1 VRFIIHQAMKRLL
14 PGVACAFIVASSAL
28 AAERTPADLVAD
40 IYRIAGGPL
49 GDYQT
54 KGIDEKGVRQQF
66 SRSLLKAMDA
76 MNQRSKKT
84 NEPILDFDPITDSQD
99 PSVVDLKIAPD
110 PGDPARPIIDAS
122 FDRGDNARDIVR
134 YVFVREG
141 NAWKLDDIS
150 GGADDSKWDLRE
162 IITSK

>member
-1 VRFIIHQAMKRLL
+1 MKRLL
-14 PGVACAFIVASSAL
+14 AGLACASALATSAL

-76 MNQRSKKT
+76 MNRRSKKT

-99 PSVVDLKIAPD
+99 PSVVDLKITPE

-122 FDRGDNARDIVR
+122 FDRGENARDVVR
-134 YVFVREG
+134 YAFVREG

-162 IITSK
+162 IITAK

>member
-1 VRFIIHQAMKRLL
+1 MKHVAALFAAATLL
-14 PGVACAFIVASSAL
+14 ASAAL
-28 AAERTPADLVAD
+28 AAERAPADVVAD

-54 KGIDEKGVRQQF
+54 KGIDEKGVRQHF

-99 PSVVDLKIAPD
+99 PSVVDLKITQET
-110 PGDPARPIIDAS
+110 GDPSRPVVDAT
-122 FDRGDNARDIVR
+122 FDRGDKEPDTVR
-134 YVFVREG
+134 YIFVREG
-141 NAWKLDDIS
+141 NTWKVDDIS
-150 GGADDSKWDLRE
+150 GGASDGKWDLRE
-162 IITSK
+162 IITPK